1 MLSKKTKYAFHALE
15 YLGSKVDNTP
25 VLISEIAD
33 NRKIPRKFL
42 ETILLEL
49 KTIHIVASK
58 KGKGGGYFL
67 IKLPK
72 DISLA
77 TIVRHFNGP
86 IALVPCISLNYYKKC
101 DDCIDEYL
109 CGINKVMLEVR
120 DQTLKIFENQSLE
133 DILNK
138 GSRFLSL

>member
-1 MLSKKTKYAFHALE
+1 MLSKKTKYAMHALE
-15 YLGSKVDNTP
+15 YLGGKVDNSP

-42 ETILLEL
+42 EAILLEL
-49 KTIHIVASK
+49 KKINIVDSK

-67 IKLPK
+67 IKKPK
-72 DISLA
+72 EISLA
-77 TIVRHFNGP
+77 TIVRYFNGP

-101 DDCIDEYL
+101 DDCIDEHL
-109 CGINKVMLEVR
+109 CGISKVMLEVR
-120 DQTLKIFENQSLE
+120 DQTLKIFEHQSLE

-138 GSRFLSL
+138 GSRFL